1 MKYQPSWILLTRF
14 LIYRTHLDMH
24 VLFCFHYKTPSEKKL
39 RCQLH
44 ESLRSKDP
52 AFVKRAIDQ
61 FCKSGL
67 EDSGETQQARD
78 RLVYLKLSKGL
89 YVDWTKRDKLCLAI
103 TSLEVYSDWFFFVWW
118 KKVWFIITPL

>member
-1 MKYQPSWILLTRF
+1 MKYQPSWILLARF

-89 YVDWTKRDKLCLAI
+89 YVDWTKREKLCLAI